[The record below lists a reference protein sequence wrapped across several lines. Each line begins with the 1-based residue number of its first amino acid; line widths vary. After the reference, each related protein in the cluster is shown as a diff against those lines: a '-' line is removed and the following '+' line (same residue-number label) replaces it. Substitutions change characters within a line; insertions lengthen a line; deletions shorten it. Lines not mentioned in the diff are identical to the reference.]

1 MVRLGYNKEAR
12 AKKFPYLKALLERP
26 LVFDGAMGT
35 ELQKR
40 DLTPEDYGGE
50 AYFGCPEVLNRTRP
64 EVVREIHLAYL
75 EAGAE
80 VIETNTFGAL
90 RHVLAE
96 YGLEEAAEELA
107 FLGARIAR
115 EAADPH
121 GAFVAGALGPG
132 TKLVSLG
139 QISWDALYRAYK
151 EAARGLLKGGVDL
164 ILLETAQDIL
174 QVRCAV
180 LAVREAMAEVGR
192 EVPLQVQVTF
202 EATGTMLV
210 GTDEQAALA
219 ALESLPVD
227 VVGMNCATGPDL
239 MDSKVRYFAE
249 HSTRFV
255 SCLPNAG
262 LPRNE
267 GEGGLRPHPRGAR
280 QVAPQVR
287 GRVRGERRGG
297 MLRHGARAHQEGGR
311 GGEGARPE
319 AKA

>member
-1 MVRLGYNKEAR
+1 M
-12 AKKFPYLKALLERP
+12 
-26 LVFDGAMGT
+26 
-35 ELQKR
+35 
-40 DLTPEDYGGE
+40 
-50 AYFGCPEVLNRTRP
+50 
-64 EVVREIHLAYL
+64 
-75 EAGAE
+75 
-80 VIETNTFGAL
+80 
-90 RHVLAE
+90 
-96 YGLEEAAEELA
+96 
-107 FLGARIAR
+107 
-115 EAADPH
+115 
-121 GAFVAGALGPG
+121 AGALGPG

-267 GEGGLRPHPRGAR
+267 GGGWSTTSPPRSSPSGTSSSW
-280 QVAPQVR
+280 PST
-287 GRVRGERRGG
+287 G
-297 MLRHGARAHQEGGR
+297 
-311 GGEGARPE
+311 
-319 AKA
+319 